1 MTNSIDNI
9 MNSPCHVH
17 FVGIGGISMSGLAH
31 ILLDKGYTVS
41 GSDANRSSVTDTLS
55 KLGATIVYGHSYE
68 NITDDTAYL
77 VYTAAVKQDNPELI
91 AARDKGILC
100 VTRAELLGQIMSKY
114 QTAISV
120 AGTHGK
126 TTTTSMMA
134 EILLAFECDPTI
146 LVGGMLN
153 TIGGNLRLGHS
164 QYFVTEACEYTNS
177 YHSLISNI
185 NIILN
190 VREDHLDFFKD
201 INDIRHSF
209 KVFADKLDE
218 SGTLIINSAVDD
230 ISYFIDGLKAKYLT
244 FGLDEKS
251 DYCAKNITY
260 NKFAC
265 ASFDV
270 AKNGEIISH
279 VDLKVPGEHNIL
291 NALAAFATADSIKI
305 PYDIISKGLG
315 KYSGTDRRFQYKG
328 QFNGVTVIDD
338 YAHHPDEIT
347 ATLTA
352 AKNYPHNNLWC
363 VFQPHTYTRTKSL
376 LKEFAEAL
384 SYADKVVLAK
394 IYPARETDDLGISSD
409 TLRIEMEKLGKEAV
423 YIDTFDEIE
432 KFLKKNCI
440 NDDLLITMGAGNVVL
455 IGENLVK

>member
-190 VREDHLDFFKD
+190 VREDHLED
-201 INDIRHSF
+201 R
-209 KVFADKLDE
+209 
-218 SGTLIINSAVDD
+218 
-230 ISYFIDGLKAKYLT
+230 
-244 FGLDEKS
+244 KS
-251 DYCAKNITY
+251 
-260 NKFAC
+260 
-265 ASFDV
+265 
-270 AKNGEIISH
+270 
-279 VDLKVPGEHNIL
+279 
-291 NALAAFATADSIKI
+291 
-305 PYDIISKGLG
+305 
-315 KYSGTDRRFQYKG
+315 
-328 QFNGVTVIDD
+328 
-338 YAHHPDEIT
+338 
-347 ATLTA
+347 
-352 AKNYPHNNLWC
+352 
-363 VFQPHTYTRTKSL
+363 
-376 LKEFAEAL
+376 
-384 SYADKVVLAK
+384 VV
-394 IYPARETDDLGISSD
+394 
-409 TLRIEMEKLGKEAV
+409 
-423 YIDTFDEIE
+423 
-432 KFLKKNCI
+432 
-440 NDDLLITMGAGNVVL
+440 
-455 IGENLVK
+455 